1 LAAVARKS
9 EVELGSALDRLIAS
23 GLLFRQGAP
32 PYGSYLFKHA
42 LVQDA
47 AYSTLLREPRRA
59 LHARI
64 AETLESEFTNIAER
78 QPELLARHCT
88 EAGLIEK
95 AVGLWGKAGLRSVER
110 AALPEAAE
118 QLNRALTQIASLPS
132 TAELRR
138 EEIKLQVSL
147 ITPLMHFRGYG
158 APETKAAAL
167 RARTLI
173 EQAEARGETPE
184 DPLLLFSVL
193 YSFWVANF
201 NGFQANTVTALA
213 AQFLKLAQEQQ
224 AETPRMLGHRLVGIS
239 QATIGNLAEACTH
252 FDRAI
257 ATYNP
262 AEHRQ
267 LSMRFGQDIRVA
279 ALCYRSWIHW
289 MLGYPDAALADAKSA
304 VKEAR
309 EVGQGIPLMY
319 SLYFTSYALIHSG
332 EYAAANV
339 QLEELIPLA
348 TEKNAAQWRG
358 GGMMHRGCIQA
369 LTGRDSDAIATIP
382 SGIAAWQSSGSIVFV
397 PWYVSHM
404 ARACAELGQFDEAW
418 RHMNEALKAIKT
430 TGETWCESDVHRT
443 AGEIAALSPDRDI
456 YNAEVHFARALSVAR
471 AQQAKSWELRAA
483 MSMARLWRGQAKRH
497 QAHDL
502 LAPVYGWFT
511 EGFGTLDLKEAKAL
525 LDELA

>member
-1 LAAVARKS
+1 
-9 EVELGSALDRLIAS
+9 
-23 GLLFRQGAP
+23 
-32 PYGSYLFKHA
+32 
-42 LVQDA
+42 
-47 AYSTLLREPRRA
+47 
-59 LHARI
+59 
-64 AETLESEFTNIAER
+64 
-78 QPELLARHCT
+78 
-88 EAGLIEK
+88 
-95 AVGLWGKAGLRSVER
+95 
-110 AALPEAAE
+110 
-118 QLNRALTQIASLPS
+118 
-132 TAELRR
+132 
-138 EEIKLQVSL
+138 
-147 ITPLMHFRGYG
+147 MHFRGYG
-158 APETKAAAL
+158 AAETKAAAL

-173 EQAEARGETPE
+173 EQAEARGEAPE

-239 QATIGNLAEACTH
+239 QATIGNLAEACRH

-279 ALCYRSWIHW
+279 ALCYRSWIRW

-319 SLYFTSYALIHSG
+319 SLYFTSYALIHCG

-339 QLEELIPLA
+339 QLEELVPLA

-369 LTGRDSDAIATIP
+369 LTGRDSDAIAMIP

-397 PWYVSHM
+397 PWYLSHM
-404 ARACAELGQFDEAW
+404 ARA
-418 RHMNEALKAIKT
+418 RST
-430 TGETWCESDVHRT
+430 R
-443 AGEIAALSPDRDI
+443 
-456 YNAEVHFARALSVAR
+456 SVQR
-471 AQQAKSWELRAA
+471 G
-483 MSMARLWRGQAKRH
+483 MASRQRSSEE
-497 QAHDL
+497 D
-502 LAPVYGWFT
+502 
-511 EGFGTLDLKEAKAL
+511 
-525 LDELA
+525 